1 MIGAMLDDRLAGAR
15 LDNQGHWSK
24 ARQCLPELGS
34 TALGA
39 WLDRGGRRSAL
50 RSLGWSKARQPR
62 ALEQGSTGM
71 IEAVFDDRLDGARLD
86 NKGHRS
92 KARPCLPELGLNGT
106 WSKALQ
112 G

>member
-62 ALEQGSTGM
+62 ALEQGSTVP
-71 IEAVFDDRLDGARLD
+71 AGA
-86 NKGHRS
+86 
-92 KARPCLPELGLNGT
+92 ELNGP